1 MTAARS
7 HRINARLSPE
17 LARKTAY
24 LEQRLNLSTTEI
36 IHQAIERY
44 YAEVTQEAGR
54 AGEALTSAGF
64 VACAEGPVDLSRS
77 YKKKLARSLGK
88 KA

>member
-1 MTAARS
+1 MTAAKS

-24 LEQRLNLSTTEI
+24 LEQRLNLSTTEV
-36 IHQAIERY
+36 IHRAIDRY
-44 YAEVTQEAGR
+44 YAEVTQEAGQ
-54 AGEALTSAGF
+54 AEDALTRAGF

-77 YKKKLARSLGK
+77 YKKELARSLGK